1 MIYFRKN
8 NDAQPEPEPERA
20 YYTEV
25 RETPPSGNSKCDALG
40 HDWYLVDNGDG
51 TGYFKCARCGATG

>member
-1 MIYFRKN
+1 MIYFNRKDDKELLKPDPN
-8 NDAQPEPEPERA
+8 RT

-25 RETPPSGNSKCDALG
+25 RETPPSCNSKCDALG

-51 TGYFKCARCGATG
+51 SGYFKCARCGAT